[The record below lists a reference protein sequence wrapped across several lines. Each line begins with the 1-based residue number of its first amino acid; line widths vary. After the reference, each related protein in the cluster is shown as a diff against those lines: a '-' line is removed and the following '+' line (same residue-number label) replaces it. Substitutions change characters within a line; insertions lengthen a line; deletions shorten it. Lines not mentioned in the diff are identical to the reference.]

1 MRNPHFLNVF
11 NIARALDLLERGA
24 DYAEIADDHYMI
36 VAFDKTV
43 WACKPNGVSLD
54 DATMVQRI
62 V

>member
-11 NIARALDLLERGA
+11 NIARALHLLENDM
-24 DYAEIADDHYMI
+24 DYADIADDHVMI

-43 WACKPNGVSLD
+43 WACKPNGVHLD
-54 DATMVQRI
+54 DATLVQRI